1 MDHSKFNLVSLG
13 LWFMSGGFCN
23 FFKIN
28 ISLQYTMFIISINCL
43 KENSQF
49 NEIVSFLVMLP
60 SWIEYRVVVFFF
72 EVGDPKI
79 ISIQFGLI

>member
-1 MDHSKFNLVSLG
+1 MKEIELRKRLLDHSKFNLVSLG

-23 FFKIN
+23 FLKIY
-28 ISLQYTMFIISINCL
+28 ISLQYVIFIINSINCL

-49 NEIVSFLVMLP
+49 KEFFSFLVMLP

-72 EVGDPKI
+72 
-79 ISIQFGLI
+79 FLF